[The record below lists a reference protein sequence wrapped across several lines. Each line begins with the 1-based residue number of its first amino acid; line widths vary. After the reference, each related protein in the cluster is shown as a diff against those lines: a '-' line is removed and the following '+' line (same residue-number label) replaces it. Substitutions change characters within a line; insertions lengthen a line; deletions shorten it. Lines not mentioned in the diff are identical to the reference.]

1 MGYNPWCLAFFF
13 QAVPIRPAFFLFP
26 THKKHDRVGRA
37 GFLPRHRAVP
47 HSHGHWSARAGGG
60 ANCVGS
66 SSENGNCN
74 TQICIPGGLKRQV
87 CPNFGIKHFRLG
99 IIRQP
104 KGQKLNGVL
113 KSHLKYFTLP
123 CPKHGRVCTP
133 SKTQNNI
140 FVVIFFFTAFVSM
153 IAGCYFQKA
162 SDFLTN

>member
-1 MGYNPWCLAFFF
+1 MFYLHLDGQWG
-13 QAVPIRPAFFLFP
+13 V
-26 THKKHDRVGRA
+26 
-37 GFLPRHRAVP
+37 
-47 HSHGHWSARAGGG
+47 WSAWGTCSVTCGGGTQSRTRVCDSPPPSGGG